1 MPSSLPEF
9 YCPYT
14 DKCYECCLETEMAL
28 SEKDITRIEDLGY
41 QISDFLE
48 EKDGFMILKNIEGHC
63 FFLKEKLCDIY
74 EDRPQGCRFYP
85 LIYDLEI
92 DDFVVDNLC
101 IHHEDFDP
109 EIYKPLFDPIRTFV
123 YTLIGER
130 EIRVKKM
137 IEEEEQELK
146 ESLGESLKEEKK
158 NIKSE
163 IEKIEEIVEETI
175 EDATSEELEV
185 LEDALEDEMREVEED
200 IEKLEK
206 GVEEEIK
213 EMEDEAEDLG
223 QEIKKEIENIEEEL
237 HLGYI
242 PVDDHENGKEKEE

>member
-14 DKCYECCLETEMAL
+14 DDCFECCLETEMAL

-41 QISDFLE
+41 KISDFLE
-48 EKDGFMILKNIEGHC
+48 EKDGFMILKNIEGRC
-63 FFLKEKLCDIY
+63 FFLKGKLCSIY
-74 EDRPQGCRFYP
+74 DYRPHGCRFYP

-101 IHHEDFDP
+101 THHEDFDP
-109 EIYKPLFDPIRTFV
+109 EIYRPLFDPIRTFV
-123 YTLIGER
+123 YTLVGER

-137 IEEEEQELK
+137 IEEEQELK
-146 ESLGESLKEEKK
+146 ETLGVSLDEETK

-163 IEKIEEIVEETI
+163 IKKIEEIVEETI
-175 EDATSEELEV
+175 EDASSEELEI
-185 LEDALEDEMREVEED
+185 LEDTLEEEMKEIEEN

-206 GVEEEIK
+206 GIDEEIK
-213 EMEDEAEDLG
+213 GMENEVDDLEIEIQKEIDTIEKELQRSHITIDEDEE
-223 QEIKKEIENIEEEL
+223 
-237 HLGYI
+237 
-242 PVDDHENGKEKEE
+242 EKEE

>member
-14 DKCYECCLETEMAL
+14 DKCFECCLETEMAL

-41 QISDFLE
+41 EISDFLE
-48 EKDGFMILKNIEGHC
+48 EKDGFMILKNLDGRC
-63 FFLKEKLCDIY
+63 FFLKGKLCSIY
-74 EDRPQGCRFYP
+74 VDRPQGCRFYP

-92 DDFVVDNLC
+92 DNFVIDNLC
-101 IHHEDFDP
+101 VHHEDFNP
-109 EIYKPLFDPIRTFV
+109 EIYRPLFDPIRTFV
-123 YTLIGER
+123 YTLVGER

-146 ESLGESLKEEKK
+146 ETLGASLEEESK

-175 EDATSEELEV
+175 EDATSEELEI
-185 LEDALEDEMREVEED
+185 LEEALEDEMKEIEEN

-206 GVEEEIK
+206 GIEEEIK
-213 EMEDEAEDLG
+213 GMENEVDDLG
-223 QEIKKEIENIEEEL
+223 LEIQKEIDTIEEEL
-237 HLGYI
+237 QRPQI
-242 PVDDHENGKEKEE
+242 TKDEDEVEKEE

>member
-14 DKCYECCLETEMAL
+14 DKCFECCLETEMAL
-28 SEKDITRIEDLGY
+28 SEKDITRIADLGY
-41 QISDFLE
+41 EIADFLE
-48 EKDGFMILKNIEGHC
+48 EKDGFIILKNIEGHC
-63 FFLKEKLCDIY
+63 FFLKGKLCSIY
-74 EDRPQGCRFYP
+74 EERPQGCRFYP

-101 IHHEDFDP
+101 THHEDFDT
-109 EIYKPLFDPIRTFV
+109 EIYRPLFDPIQTFV
-123 YTLIGER
+123 YTLVGER

-146 ESLGESLKEEKK
+146 EILGESLEEESK

-185 LEDALEDEMREVEED
+185 LEEALEEEMREIEED

-206 GVEEEIK
+206 GIEEEIK
-213 EMEDEAEDLG
+213 GMEDEVEDLG
-223 QEIKKEIENIEEEL
+223 QEIKKEIDTIEEKL
-237 HLGYI
+237 HRAHI
-242 PVDDHENGKEKEE
+242 TIDDHEDEEEKEE

>member
-1 MPSSLPEF
+1 MMSSLPEF

-28 SEKDITRIEDLGY
+28 SEKDITRIENLGY
-41 QISDFLE
+41 EISDFLE
-48 EKDGFMILKNIEGHC
+48 EKDGFMILKNIDGHC
-63 FFLKEKLCDIY
+63 FFLKGKSCSIY

-101 IHHEDFDP
+101 THHEDFDP
-109 EIYKPLFDPIRTFV
+109 EIYRPLFDPIQTFV
-123 YTLIGER
+123 YTLVGER

-146 ESLGESLKEEKK
+146 DILGESLEEERKH
-158 NIKSE
+158 IKSE

-175 EDATSEELEV
+175 EDASSEELEV
-185 LEDALEDEMREVEED
+185 LEEALEDEMREIEED

-206 GVEEEIK
+206 GIEDEIK
-213 EMEDEAEDLG
+213 GMEDEVDDLG
-223 QEIKKEIENIEEEL
+223 LEIKKEIDTIEDEL
-237 HLGYI
+237 HR
-242 PVDDHENGKEKEE
+242 PHFAKDEDEEEKEE

>member
-14 DKCYECCLETEMAL
+14 DKCFECCLETEMAL

-41 QISDFLE
+41 EISDFLE
-48 EKDGFMILKNIEGHC
+48 EKDGFMILKNIDGCC
-63 FFLKEKLCDIY
+63 FFLKGKLCSIY
-74 EDRPQGCRFYP
+74 DDRPQGCRFYP

-92 DDFVVDNLC
+92 DNFVIDNLC
-101 IHHEDFDP
+101 VHHEDFNP
-109 EIYKPLFDPIRTFV
+109 EIYRPLFDPIRTFV
-123 YTLIGER
+123 YTLVGER

-146 ESLGESLKEEKK
+146 ETLGASLEEESK

-175 EDATSEELEV
+175 EDATSEELEI
-185 LEDALEDEMREVEED
+185 LEEALEDEMKEIEEN

-206 GVEEEIK
+206 GIEEEIK
-213 EMEDEAEDLG
+213 GMENEVDDLG
-223 QEIKKEIENIEEEL
+223 LEIQKEIDTIEEEL
-237 HLGYI
+237 QRPQI
-242 PVDDHENGKEKEE
+242 TKDEDEVEKEE

>member
-14 DKCYECCLETEMAL
+14 DKCFECCLETEMAL

-41 QISDFLE
+41 EISDFLE
-48 EKDGFMILKNIEGHC
+48 EKDGFMILKNIDGRC
-63 FFLKEKLCDIY
+63 FFLKGKLCSIY
-74 EDRPQGCRFYP
+74 DDRPQGCRFYP

-92 DDFVVDNLC
+92 DNFVIDNLC
-101 IHHEDFDP
+101 VHHEDFNP
-109 EIYKPLFDPIRTFV
+109 EIYRPLFDPIRTFV
-123 YTLIGER
+123 YTLVGER

-146 ESLGESLKEEKK
+146 ETLGASLEEESK

-175 EDATSEELEV
+175 EDATSEELEI
-185 LEDALEDEMREVEED
+185 LEEALEDEMKEIEEN

-206 GVEEEIK
+206 GIEEEIK
-213 EMEDEAEDLG
+213 GMENEVDDLG
-223 QEIKKEIENIEEEL
+223 LEIQKEIDTIEEEL
-237 HLGYI
+237 QRPQI
-242 PVDDHENGKEKEE
+242 TKDEDEVEKEE